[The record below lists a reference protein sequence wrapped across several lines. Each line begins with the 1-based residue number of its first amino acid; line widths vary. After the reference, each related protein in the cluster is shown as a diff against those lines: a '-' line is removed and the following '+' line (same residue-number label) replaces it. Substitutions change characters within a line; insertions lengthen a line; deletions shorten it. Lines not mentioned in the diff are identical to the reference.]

1 MKELLNSYQVGV
13 NLDFL
18 RQYCISNGKMQI
30 LRRGDIFQQISN
42 PSHNIGYIEKGFFK
56 YIVHNYAEKKDY
68 ITGFAFE
75 NEFVA
80 DYPNC
85 LYGNTSKVQI
95 ETNEESIVHVVEG
108 ATVLGLFTENADY
121 RSLCQPFFNPAT
133 TTFCDTTSITANTIS
148 NAPKAM
154 RTVKLS
160 PNTNTP
166 IIKAV
171 TGSNAPIIAAY
182 VEPMALIDMFINSTE
197 ITVGTMASPHTFTH
211 PDSVGGTGCSCVRNR
226 VLTTNTVMPNTI
238 TQNDILPT
246 GSFSDAMHPTI
257 IMYIA

>member
-42 PSHNIGYIEKGFFK
+42 PSHNIGYIEKGCFK
-56 YIVHNYAEKKDY
+56 YIVHNYAEKKDH

-108 ATVLGLFTENADY
+108 ATVLGLFTENAEK
-121 RSLCQPFFNPAT
+121 SLLGIKIMEGLFEQ
-133 TTFCDTTSITANTIS
+133 IYS
-148 NAPKAM
+148 NYIDLYSLDARGRYERLLHRCPQ
-154 RTVKLS
+154 VVQQLS
-160 PNTNTP
+160 LKDIASYLKMHPNTVSKIRHN
-166 IIKAV
+166 
-171 TGSNAPIIAAY
+171 
-182 VEPMALIDMFINSTE
+182 
-197 ITVGTMASPHTFTH
+197 ITFAE
-211 PDSVGGTGCSCVRNR
+211 
-226 VLTTNTVMPNTI
+226 
-238 TQNDILPT
+238 Q
-246 GSFSDAMHPTI
+246 
-257 IMYIA
+257 

>member
-42 PSHNIGYIEKGFFK
+42 PSHNIGYIEKGCFK

-108 ATVLGLFTENADY
+108 ATVLSLFTENAEK
-121 RSLCQPFFNPAT
+121 SLLGIKIMEGLFEQ
-133 TTFCDTTSITANTIS
+133 IYS
-148 NAPKAM
+148 NYIDLYSLDARGRYESLLHRCPQ
-154 RTVKLS
+154 VVQQLS
-160 PNTNTP
+160 LKDIASYLKMHPNTVSKIRHN
-166 IIKAV
+166 
-171 TGSNAPIIAAY
+171 
-182 VEPMALIDMFINSTE
+182 
-197 ITVGTMASPHTFTH
+197 ITFAE
-211 PDSVGGTGCSCVRNR
+211 
-226 VLTTNTVMPNTI
+226 
-238 TQNDILPT
+238 Q
-246 GSFSDAMHPTI
+246 
-257 IMYIA
+257 

>member
-1 MKELLNSYQVGV
+1 MTELLNSYRVGI

-42 PSHNIGYIEKGFFK
+42 PSHNIGYIEKGCFK

-108 ATVLGLFTENADY
+108 ATVLGLFTENAEK
-121 RSLCQPFFNPAT
+121 SLLGIKIMEGLFEQ
-133 TTFCDTTSITANTIS
+133 IYS
-148 NAPKAM
+148 NYIDLYSLDARGRYECLLHRCPQ
-154 RTVKLS
+154 VVQQLS
-160 PNTNTP
+160 LKDIASYLKMHPNTVSKIRHN
-166 IIKAV
+166 
-171 TGSNAPIIAAY
+171 
-182 VEPMALIDMFINSTE
+182 
-197 ITVGTMASPHTFTH
+197 ITFAE
-211 PDSVGGTGCSCVRNR
+211 
-226 VLTTNTVMPNTI
+226 
-238 TQNDILPT
+238 Q
-246 GSFSDAMHPTI
+246 
-257 IMYIA
+257 

>member
-108 ATVLGLFTENADY
+108 ATVLGLFTENAEK
-121 RSLCQPFFNPAT
+121 SLLGIKIMEGLFEQ
-133 TTFCDTTSITANTIS
+133 IYS
-148 NAPKAM
+148 NYIDLYSLDARGRYERLLHRCPQ
-154 RTVKLS
+154 VVQQLS
-160 PNTNTP
+160 LKDIASYLKMHPNTVSKIRHN
-166 IIKAV
+166 
-171 TGSNAPIIAAY
+171 
-182 VEPMALIDMFINSTE
+182 
-197 ITVGTMASPHTFTH
+197 ITFAE
-211 PDSVGGTGCSCVRNR
+211 
-226 VLTTNTVMPNTI
+226 
-238 TQNDILPT
+238 Q
-246 GSFSDAMHPTI
+246 
-257 IMYIA
+257 

>member
-1 MKELLNSYQVGV
+1 MTELLNSYRVGI

-42 PSHNIGYIEKGFFK
+42 PSHNIGYIEKGCFK

-108 ATVLGLFTENADY
+108 ATVLSLFTENAEK
-121 RSLCQPFFNPAT
+121 SLLGIKIMEGLFEQ
-133 TTFCDTTSITANTIS
+133 IYS
-148 NAPKAM
+148 NYIDLYSLDARGRYERLLHRCPQ
-154 RTVKLS
+154 VVQQLS
-160 PNTNTP
+160 LKDIASYLKMHPNTVSKIRHN
-166 IIKAV
+166 
-171 TGSNAPIIAAY
+171 
-182 VEPMALIDMFINSTE
+182 
-197 ITVGTMASPHTFTH
+197 ITFAE
-211 PDSVGGTGCSCVRNR
+211 
-226 VLTTNTVMPNTI
+226 
-238 TQNDILPT
+238 Q
-246 GSFSDAMHPTI
+246 
-257 IMYIA
+257 

>member
-42 PSHNIGYIEKGFFK
+42 PSHNIGYIEKGCFK

-108 ATVLGLFTENADY
+108 ATVLGLFTENAEK
-121 RSLCQPFFNPAT
+121 SLLGIKIMEGLFEQ
-133 TTFCDTTSITANTIS
+133 IYS
-148 NAPKAM
+148 NYIDLYSLDARGRYERLLHRCPQ
-154 RTVKLS
+154 VVQQLS
-160 PNTNTP
+160 LKDIASYLKMHPNTVSKIRHN
-166 IIKAV
+166 
-171 TGSNAPIIAAY
+171 
-182 VEPMALIDMFINSTE
+182 
-197 ITVGTMASPHTFTH
+197 ITFAK
-211 PDSVGGTGCSCVRNR
+211 
-226 VLTTNTVMPNTI
+226 
-238 TQNDILPT
+238 Q
-246 GSFSDAMHPTI
+246 
-257 IMYIA
+257 